1 MSTDF
6 AEANYYEMFIW
17 TLLDSDTGY
26 ENSLIQHRIGT
37 KFFIIYATSPAEERM
52 KPLRQNFR
60 TVHSI
65 VMNPGRDPSSVCD
78 SLSRPKLCATLMQ
91 FLIFIVPIYAHLN
104 VVQTLRSWTT
114 LLTDLVQF
122 PDFA

>member
-1 MSTDF
+1 MGADF
-6 AEANYYEMFIW
+6 AEADYYEMFIW

-65 VMNPGRDPSSVCD
+65 VMNPWTRGEIHQVFVTVCHV
-78 SLSRPKLCATLMQ
+78 LNY
-91 FLIFIVPIYAHLN
+91 VP
-104 VVQTLRSWTT
+104 RSCN
-114 LLTDLVQF
+114 F
-122 PDFA
+122 SYS